1 MTATSTTLYYPAA
14 GDGWERRN
22 PAEAGFDATKLADA
36 VAFIEAQGH
45 DLEHEQR
52 VALDLPDNETVGPI
66 KPKGGV
72 NGLVVR
78 DGYIVAEFGETASIE
93 MTYSVAKSYLSTVA
107 GLAFDR
113 GMIPDLD
120 QPVRMTLDAP
130 EFQGEHNG
138 KITWR
143 HLLQQTSEWTGTLWG
158 MRDLADRRKGVDR
171 EIHEPGTFYE
181 YNDVRVNLLGYAL
194 LLLWRRP
201 LRDVLHENVMG
212 PIGGEDDWQWHGYR
226 TSWVDIDGHQ
236 IQSVSG
242 GTHFGGGVWTGSR
255 NHARLGLLF
264 LRNGQW
270 DGQQIISE
278 RWVREATTPSEV
290 EPTYGYMWWVN
301 PDGMHF
307 PRLSPRSYSAQ
318 GAGGHVIWV
327 SPDHDLVV
335 VLRWVKS
342 DSREECLVRV
352 VDALSG

>member
-1 MTATSTTLYYPAA
+1 MTATTTDLYYPKA
-14 GDGWERRN
+14 GDGWERRQ
-22 PAEAGFDATKLADA
+22 PEELGFDAGKLADA
-36 VAFIEAQGH
+36 IAFIERQGH

-52 VALDLPDNETVGPI
+52 VSLDLPDNETVGPI

-78 DGYIVAEFGETASIE
+78 GGYIAAEFGDTPSIE

-120 QPVRMTLDAP
+120 RPVRETLDAP

-138 KITWR
+138 RITWR

-158 MRDLADRRKGVDR
+158 MRDIADRRKGVDR
-171 EIHEPGTFYE
+171 EIQEPGTFWE

-201 LRDVLHENVMG
+201 LRDVMHEHVIG
-212 PIGGEDDWQWHGYR
+212 PIGGDDDWQWHGYR
-226 TSWVDIDGHQ
+226 TSWVEIDGKM

-264 LRNGQW
+264 LRNGHW
-270 DGQQIISE
+270 GDRQIISE
-278 RWVREATTPSEV
+278 RWVREATTPCPI
-290 EPTYGYMWWVN
+290 EPSYGYMWWVN
-301 PDGMHF
+301 PNGVHL
-307 PRLSPRSYSAQ
+307 PRLSHRGYSAQ

-327 SPDHDLVV
+327 DPDHDLVV

-342 DSREECLVRV
+342 DAREECLVRV
-352 VDALSG
+352 VDALA